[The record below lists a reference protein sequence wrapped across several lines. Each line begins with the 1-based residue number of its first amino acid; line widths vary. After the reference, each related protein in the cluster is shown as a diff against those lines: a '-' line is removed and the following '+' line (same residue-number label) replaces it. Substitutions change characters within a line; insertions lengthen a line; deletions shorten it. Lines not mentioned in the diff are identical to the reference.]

1 MKISVSW
8 YRDRDSSLCIVSHY
22 YEELEGLRYHR
33 TGETYNFDSTVV
45 PVFRSHGR
53 DPAVYGSQVI

>member
-33 TGETYNFDSTVV
+33 TGET
-45 PVFRSHGR
+45 
-53 DPAVYGSQVI
+53 